1 MAISVTFT
9 FDQTSVDQLQQL
21 ANYAD
26 MNRSEYLRFLIAREH
41 ALTFTT
47 SAAAIEPAPLV
58 EPE

>member
-1 MAISVTFT
+1 MAVTVSFT
-9 FDQTSVDQLQQL
+9 LDQTSVDQLQQL
-21 ANYAD
+21 AQYAD

-47 SAAAIEPAPLV
+47 SAQAVEPAPLV